1 MSVLTEAQM
10 RQLLN
15 ERSVDLTPLSI
26 RAIASR
32 KHRRTQGDVL
42 FELEWADNWRGDF
55 IAEITTASTPRA
67 LEAATVTAQ
76 RYAGDERYPLVIAP
90 YLSPE
95 ALDRCLD
102 REVSAIDL
110 SGNAVIIVPGEL
122 AVYRTGFPNKYP
134 ASRAI
139 KSIYQGKS
147 SLVPRVFLLQPLFEY
162 VQDIKKEIE
171 RKGVSISLGT
181 VSKVLKGLADD
192 LVVQK
197 EPQIALIQP
206 SRLLDRLAEGYHE
219 DRIRVGESVEVK
231 LQLDSEQ
238 LWRLRRAAE
247 RNGLEIVGG
256 TLGDDDPVP
265 ESGPFPIYVER
276 LEPILAELDLP
287 TVRRF
292 ATVTLIQSN
301 DPRIYFDRRDREGF
315 YWASPI
321 QRYLELAVGGK
332 REREMSTELRSR
344 ILAGLPDG

>member
-1 MSVLTEAQM
+1 MSVLTEAQI
-10 RQLLN
+10 RQMLN
-15 ERSVDLTPLSI
+15 ERSVELTPLNI
-26 RAIASR
+26 RAISSR
-32 KHRRTQGDVL
+32 RDGRSQGDVL
-42 FELEWADNWRGDF
+42 LELEWADNWRGDF
-55 IAEITTASTPRA
+55 LGEITTTSTPRA
-67 LEAATVTAQ
+67 LETAIVTAQ
-76 RYAGDERYPLVIAP
+76 QNAGDEGYPLVIAP

-102 REVSAIDL
+102 CEVSGIDL
-110 SGNAVIIVPGEL
+110 SGNAVVIVPGEL

-139 KSIYQGKS
+139 KSIYRGKS

-206 SRLLDRLAEGYHE
+206 SRLLDRLAKNYEG
-219 DRIRVGESVEVK
+219 DRIRVGESVQVK

-238 LWRLRRAAE
+238 LWRLRRVAE
-247 RNGLEIVGG
+247 QDGLQIVGG
-256 TLGDDDPVP
+256 TLGEADPVP
-265 ESGPFPIYVER
+265 ESGPLPIYVER
-276 LEPILAELDLP
+276 IESILAELDLP
-287 TVRRF
+287 TVKRF

-315 YWASPI
+315 YWVSPI

-332 REREMSTELRSR
+332 RERELSTALRSR
-344 ILAGLPDG
+344 ILAGLPNG